1 MLKKINMTPKEQAEL
16 LVNRYRMI
24 LMNEDT
30 ECGNEVIVS
39 LLSKMI
45 AMATVSEIL
54 ISNPH
59 SMFEKRK
66 KPTMVFWADVMV
78 ELEDL

>member
-1 MLKKINMTPKEQAEL
+1 MLTQMNMTPKEQAEQ
-16 LVNRYRMI
+16 LVNKYQMM
-24 LMNEDT
+24 LMSEDT

-39 LLSKMI
+39 LLSKKI
-45 AMATVSEIL
+45 AMETVSEIMM
-54 ISNPH
+54 SNPH
-59 SMFEKRK
+59 SMFEKKK